1 MILACYISTEL
12 FDFPKKTTLEIK
24 KLFTNYYGKVDI
36 KPSEY
41 APIME
46 LLKYDKK
53 NNHGNINFVLLE
65 GIGKTKIDCLVDDQ
79 VIVNAFD
86 FYAN

>member
-12 FDFPKKTTLEIK
+12 TGFPEATTKQIK
-24 KLFTNYYGKVDI
+24 DLFIGYYGKVDI
-36 KPSEY
+36 DKSEI
-41 APIME
+41 PTIIE

-65 GIGKTKIDCLVDDQ
+65 GIGITKIDCLVDDK
-79 VIVNAFD
+79 VIFDAFA